1 MRYQHWE
8 EVVTLTKYAV
18 EIKNVY
24 KRFPLPTG
32 GELEACK
39 DINITL
45 EKGQS
50 LGIVGESGSGKTTL
64 LNILATLDRPTDGT
78 VLLNGEDIS
87 KDF

>member
-8 EVVTLTKYAV
+8 EVVTLTNYAV
-18 EIKNVY
+18 ELKNVY

-45 EKGQS
+45 E
-50 LGIVGESGSGKTTL
+50 
-64 LNILATLDRPTDGT
+64 NDH
-78 VLLNGEDIS
+78 EDAAYYGRRDLRRWRRDS
-87 KDF
+87 AYEL

>member
-50 LGIVGESGSGKTTL
+50 LGIVGESGSGKTTSSY
-64 LNILATLDRPTDGT
+64 DY
-78 VLLNGEDIS
+78 EDVTYYRR
-87 KDF
+87 